1 MSTLGVEGIR
11 SRMAELAALVDPS
24 ATTSTSTTSSSSSTT
39 SSTDFSTL
47 LAELDAQTQL
57 SGLTDSSSD
66 LLSSLGLSSTS
77 SLTGT
82 SSLSS
87 LLASLSGLSASGS
100 GTDISGGT
108 ATAQDLIAQAEKYI
122 GVAYQWGGESLS
134 EGGLDCS
141 GLVLRT
147 LTDLG
152 VTQVTDV
159 PRTAREQ
166 QTLGTEVDSLDEALP
181 GDLLVFDGGTHIGI
195 YLGDN
200 TMIDAPKP
208 GGTVGVHTVYEEPT
222 NIRRILPQES
232 TTSSSTTSSST
243 TTALAQRTALAL
255 LSGLTS

>member
-1 MSTLGVEGIR
+1 MTTALGVEGIR
-11 SRMAELAALVDPS
+11 SRMAELSALVDPTAS
-24 ATTSTSTTSSSSSTT
+24 TSTSTTSS
-39 SSTDFSTL
+39 TDFATL
-47 LAELDAQTQL
+47 LAEADSQSDLSSL
-57 SGLTDSSSD
+57 SGSSSD
-66 LLSSLGLSSTS
+66 LLSSLGLS
-77 SLTGT
+77 GT
-82 SSLSS
+82 STLSS
-87 LLASLSGLSASGS
+87 LLASLNGTGSSGS
-100 GTDISGGT
+100 GTDISDGT
-108 ATAQDLIAQAEKYI
+108 VSAQDLIAQAKQYT

-152 VTQVTDV
+152 VTDVTDV

-166 QTLGTEVDSLDEALP
+166 QTLGTKVDSLDEALP
-181 GDLLVFDGGTHIGI
+181 GDLLVFDGGTHIAI

-232 TTSSSTTSSST
+232 TTSSSTT
-243 TTALAQRTALAL
+243 TALAQRTALTL
-255 LSGLTS
+255 LAGLSS